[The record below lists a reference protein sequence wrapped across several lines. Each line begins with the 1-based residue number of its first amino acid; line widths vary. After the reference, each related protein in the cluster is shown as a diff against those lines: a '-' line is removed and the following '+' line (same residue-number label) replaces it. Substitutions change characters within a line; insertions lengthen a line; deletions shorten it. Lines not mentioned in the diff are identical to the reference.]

1 MLKQQDEM
9 QFRSNAARKRHQRRT
24 HFAMSF
30 VMIFALIGLYA
41 TNSNGTEKFD
51 DSPLQREDSYGV
63 SKQESLV
70 GGNSIDE
77 DGVGV
82 APPSR
87 EDTTQ
92 QAESGYDINED
103 ELGKV
108 KQISLL
114 GERNSGTNWMTD
126 ELKQCFPNLTVK
138 PRLVRWKHWFQHD
151 DGKEHNTTLVVAQ
164 FRNPYDWIAAMQRIP
179 HHSPLHVRLHWH
191 EFVTKPWTMPRPTRD
206 TLLTNITGPVCY
218 EKFHYHQLVSC
229 VRGHR
234 NDTDYKPPEDGKGDF
249 SGHQPIY
256 ELRDDGS
263 GQPYSSIIE
272 LRADK
277 IRNFLNTTEL
287 PWVKDLI
294 AVQYED
300 LLNSGTGAL
309 LKQIEHAT
317 GEKSACAPSTSQ
329 VRRKRYIDPK
339 FKAWITENTDW
350 NAEKL
355 IGYTPQL

>member
-1 MLKQQDEM
+1 MLKQQGTVCENVRAHTNYMTLYSPFWEEISSLFPSVSRQTMSSYFYHYLIFIFLKKIPADQM

-164 FRNPYDWIAAMQRIP
+164 FRNPYDWIAAMQKVT
-179 HHSPLHVRLHWH
+179 HHSPLHIRLHWN
-191 EFVTKPWTMPRPTRD
+191 EFVT
-206 TLLTNITGPVCY
+206 
-218 EKFHYHQLVSC
+218 VS
-229 VRGHR
+229 
-234 NDTDYKPPEDGKGDF
+234 
-249 SGHQPIY
+249 
-256 ELRDDGS
+256 
-263 GQPYSSIIE
+263 
-272 LRADK
+272 
-277 IRNFLNTTEL
+277 
-287 PWVKDLI
+287 
-294 AVQYED
+294 
-300 LLNSGTGAL
+300 
-309 LKQIEHAT
+309 
-317 GEKSACAPSTSQ
+317 
-329 VRRKRYIDPK
+329 
-339 FKAWITENTDW
+339 
-350 NAEKL
+350 
-355 IGYTPQL
+355 